1 MKKLIIG
8 NWKMNGNA
16 DKVALWAEFDPS
28 SVAHKA
34 EFVICPPAVYFTD
47 LAIHLAD
54 EVAIGAQNCS
64 AYEGEGA
71 YTGEISASML
81 ADIGCDYVIL
91 GHSERRQYFNEVD
104 KIIQQKAEN
113 AIKSDLTAVICV
125 GETLAEREA
134 GKAESVV
141 KEQIL
146 NAVPAL
152 SDAENTVIAY
162 EPVWAIGTGKVA
174 SPDDVQTMH
183 AFIRGLLKEK
193 LDNGGQIRIL
203 YGGSVKSSN
212 AGELFALKDIDG
224 ALVGGASL
232 SQTEFLNIAKAIKE

>member
-1 MKKLIIG
+1 
-8 NWKMNGNA
+8 MNGNA

-47 LAIHLAD
+47 LAIHLD
-54 EVAIGAQNCS
+54 DDVAIGAQNCS
-64 AYEGEGA
+64 AFDGEGA
-71 YTGEISASML
+71 YTGEISAPML

-91 GHSERRQYFNEVD
+91 GHSERRQYFNEND
-104 KIIQQKAEN
+104 NIIRQKAEN
-113 AIKSDLTAVICV
+113 AIKSDLVAVICV
-125 GETLAEREA
+125 GETLDEREA
-134 GKAESVV
+134 GQAENVV
-141 KEQIL
+141 KTQIL
-146 NAVPAL
+146 NAVPEL
-152 SDAENTVIAY
+152 SNPENTVIAY

-174 SPDDVQTMH
+174 SPQDVQTMH

-193 LDNGGQIRIL
+193 LDNGAQIRIL

-212 AGELFALKDIDG
+212 AGELFALNDVDG

-232 SQTEFLNIAKAIKE
+232 SQSEFLNIAKAIKES